1 MEIGYALTD
10 ATTCH
15 FRIDVAERSD
25 KALIDSIAK
34 GDNNALNNPEAST
47 EKKGRGAIFELC
59 LKQLSPAQRE
69 VIDLAYYHE
78 KSVAEVSET
87 VDVPEKTVT
96 TRMYFARKRL
106 TELIAVHGIH
116 TACQ

>member
-1 MEIGYALTD
+1 MIRTGAANQLRIKLWEPGMEIGYALTD

-47 EKKGRGAIFELC
+47 EKKSRGA
-59 LKQLSPAQRE
+59 SSS
-69 VIDLAYYHE
+69 
-78 KSVAEVSET
+78 SV
-87 VDVPEKTVT
+87 
-96 TRMYFARKRL
+96 
-106 TELIAVHGIH
+106 
-116 TACQ
+116 